1 MKVHFIVTFL
11 FVFRILSVSAERPQP
26 AAFDSLLND
35 KCLQS
40 AEVGICVYDLTA
52 DSLLYTYQAEKLARP
67 ASNMKLVTCISA
79 LSLLGTDYP
88 LKTSLY
94 YSGDR
99 EKKKIKGDLYVTGGF
114 DPEFRVEDIPIL
126 LGVLQGE
133 ELERVHGDVYAD
145 LSFKDTIPYGAG
157 WCWDDASED
166 YQLRMSPLFLR
177 GTLPLSKPE
186 DRFMELFCLALD
198 NIGFSY
204 STYKGCITQRPAD
217 AILLGSVQRRL
228 QDVTRRALKNSNNLN
243 AEAIFY
249 QLAAW
254 QRNGVGATAKDAIQA
269 EQKLLLDLGIP
280 SDQYRLADGCGLSP
294 YNLVSPMLLV
304 KLLHHAYQNLTIFPV
319 LYDQL
324 PISGMDGTLKNRMKT
339 GPAYQNIHAK
349 TGTLTGISSLSGYA
363 KAANGHMLA
372 FSILCQ
378 NILDGKAVHAW
389 QDVFCE
395 MLCK

>member
-11 FVFRILSVSAERPQP
+11 FVFRILSVSAERAQP

-79 LSLLGTDYP
+79 LSLLGADYP

-94 YSGDR
+94 YSGER
-99 EKKKIKGDLYVTGGF
+99 EKKKIEGDLYVTGGF
-114 DPEFRVEDIPIL
+114 DPEFRVEDIPLLRQIL
-126 LGVLQGE
+126 QNE
-133 ELERVHGDVYAD
+133 ELERVHGDVYGD

-166 YQLRMSPLFLR
+166 YQLRMSSLFLR
-177 GTLPLSKPE
+177 GTSPLSKPE
-186 DRFMELFCLALD
+186 SRFMELFCLALD
-198 NIGFSY
+198 DIGFGY
-204 STYKGCITQRPAD
+204 SAYKGCVTERPAD
-217 AILLGSVQRRL
+217 AILLGSVQHSL
-228 QDVTRRALKNSNNLN
+228 QDVTKRALKNSNNLN
-243 AEAIFY
+243 AEAVFY

-254 QRNGVGATAKDAIQA
+254 QRSGVGATAKDAIQA

-280 SDQYRLADGCGLSP
+280 LNQYRLADGCGLSP
-294 YNLVSPMLLV
+294 YNLVSPMMLV
-304 KLLHHAYQNLTIFPV
+304 KLLRYAYQNLAIFPI

-324 PISGMDGTLKNRMKT
+324 PISGVDGTLKNRMKT

-349 TGTLTGISSLSGYA
+349 TGTLSGISSLSGYA

-389 QDVFCE
+389 QDLFCQT
-395 MLCK
+395 LCK